1 MSVSPN
7 DSSTQEKEIQGD
19 NVLTLSFTY
28 LAYVALDV
36 NDYCDFMGERYWLQE
51 RYTPKEENAGK
62 WVYNLKLYGVESL
75 IKRFLVLE
83 TTDGNAE
90 PVFTLTAPAVEH
102 VRMIVKCLNAGMG
115 YITDWKVGTVDGK
128 DNIVIDYEGKYCD
141 EALKEIAE
149 KTGGNAEWWIE
160 GTTVNICRCEHGEPL
175 VLGYGKGLTSLERD
189 TDNTAKFYT
198 RLFPIG
204 SSRNIDPEKYGH
216 PRLML
221 PGGQKYVEV
230 KADEYGIYDH
240 YEQNAFSG
248 IYPRRIGEVSSVR
261 HETRKG
267 DDGKDFEVYF
277 FKDSGL
283 TFNPND
289 YEMAGEV
296 KRVSFQDGELAG
308 LGESDDH
315 YFEVNYDND
324 KKEFEII
331 TIWPYDDDTQLP
343 GGTLVPKVGDKYILW
358 NISMPNEYFAMAESE
373 LKAAVDKYNEEHWRD
388 ISVYKGQTDYVWILK
403 QGADLSVG
411 QRVRLESEQY
421 FRAMGYRDSRITK
434 LTRKVTLPSQVDLE
448 ISDALQTGT
457 MQQITD
463 SIGEVRNYTRE
474 RMSTAQPD
482 IIRSWDNTP
491 FTDNNLLS
499 ARRTM
504 QEFLSK
510 KRADRARKRIIFDE
524 GIGLGDFEAGKEGGN
539 IDGKGNGELLTLVV
553 RHLLRSVKF
562 VDGLDG
568 EGWRLW
574 IDDDALANLTL
585 DRLTVRQTMTVLE
598 LLIEKVRSVGG
609 MICVSA
615 ANGKV
620 KSVEED
626 GDYYIIGFE
635 EDNTFVAHDLMRC
648 QTFTGNAIK
657 NYWVEVAETGKDYVK
672 VEKTEFTEALP
683 ETSDEVVLM
692 GNTTDRR
699 RQNLILISATE
710 DGQPR
715 VDVLDGVSGKS
726 FVGALRARLGN
737 LDGIND
743 DAFPADRQPKGNG
756 LYSDNAYLKGT
767 FLLSTGED
775 VKTRF
780 EIMEGKVES
789 ELTGIRDDFT
799 GEKGYLS
806 NAAFADGMSK
816 WETENEAVFFL
827 VGNRWVWANG
837 NVLSKKGDC
846 ASVAKDEGRTV
857 VVIRNKYIS
866 QKKEN
871 LRSIPTFTVNTNG
884 EKQPVA
890 VYLSFFYK
898 CRKAGKL
905 RVEFENVDKTGFE
918 AFNSFMVEE
927 DLGET
932 DSYKQYTCNGLW
944 NGTGDFKLR
953 FTGEICLYMLVLSTD
968 KVESLAYKYRTL
980 LEQSEK
986 LVKIAA
992 QNFDKD
998 GRVLEESEI
1007 ITTAKYNELTS
1018 KRFNDDGSLKNVAGL
1033 VTTTDW
1039 DAWQTTYTTD
1049 IGGLKTL
1056 LDQKME
1062 VTAFA
1067 GMFASAVDNDHNIVK
1082 QADIAAFVTKDKD
1095 GKLESGVHI
1104 GADQINLE
1112 GLVTANK
1119 GFKILED
1126 GSMEAVGGKFSGE
1139 MNAQSGYIGNFI
1151 ISNGHLGI
1159 GVAST
1164 DADGKTTI
1172 KEDGN
1177 GLFLY
1182 DNMIGFN
1189 APGRQAIFGT
1199 WNSLGSPILCRLVD
1213 THKDLLD
1220 VTGLVVG
1227 VQGSLFG
1234 NEALHIAGGYV
1245 SGLAYKPQI
1254 AGFGNV
1260 TSQTAPTSATVNVD
1274 RTTVVLYVTTKF
1286 SWRAKERDD
1295 KGNDVAWESKTR
1307 DMNVNL
1313 PEMQHYD
1320 DGHTLKIKRG
1330 TNNGNKVYV
1339 VPGKSHWMSLSD
1351 DGRNYIDN
1359 VGQSC
1364 ILTDRGSY
1372 VTDKLTI
1379 DSEMDSMELVYFRDL
1394 MVTIDTK
1401 TYHGIWVQFKNPR
1414 DW

>member
-626 GDYYIIGFE
+626 GGYYIIRFE
-635 EDNTFVAHDLMRC
+635 EDNAFVAHDLMRC

-657 NYWVEVAETGKDYVK
+657 NYWVEVAETGNDYVK

-726 FVGALRARLGN
+726 FAGALRARLGN

-837 NVLSKKGDC
+837 NVLSKKGNC
-846 ASVAKDEGRTV
+846 ASVTKDEGRTV

-871 LRSIPTFTVNTNG
+871 LRSIPTFVVNADG
-884 EKQPVA
+884 KKQPVA

-918 AFNSFMVEE
+918 DFNSLLVEE

-944 NGTGDFKLR
+944 NGTGDFKLS

-986 LVKIAA
+986 IVKIAA

-1018 KRFNDDGSLKNVAGL
+1018 ERFNDDGSLKNVAGL

-1039 DAWQTTYTTD
+1039 AAWQSTYTTD
-1049 IGGLKTL
+1049 ISGLKTL
-1056 LDQKME
+1056 LDQKMD

-1067 GMFASAVDNDHNIVK
+1067 GMFASAVDNDGNIVK

-1095 GKLESGVHI
+1095 GKLESGVHV

-1139 MNAQSGYIGNFI
+1139 INAVSGRFSGAIGAPYKTLSTGSTAFPSVNTGMNIMIAAADRATAGIMLPIYVEIDGVECDLLNVSSSYTDIVIPIDVSYEDDTQPHIFYRNKKVTHVQLEGNCCRLRMKAFKKPGTEFCSWTILNTSDFQLVQSG
-1151 ISNGHLGI
+1151 S
-1159 GVAST
+1159 
-1164 DADGKTTI
+1164 GKTY
-1172 KEDGN
+1172 
-1177 GLFLY
+1177 F
-1182 DNMIGFN
+1182 
-1189 APGRQAIFGT
+1189 
-1199 WNSLGSPILCRLVD
+1199 
-1213 THKDLLD
+1213 
-1220 VTGLVVG
+1220 
-1227 VQGSLFG
+1227 
-1234 NEALHIAGGYV
+1234 
-1245 SGLAYKPQI
+1245 
-1254 AGFGNV
+1254 
-1260 TSQTAPTSATVNVD
+1260 
-1274 RTTVVLYVTTKF
+1274 
-1286 SWRAKERDD
+1286 AKSITE
-1295 KGNDVAWESKTR
+1295 
-1307 DMNVNL
+1307 
-1313 PEMQHYD
+1313 
-1320 DGHTLKIKRG
+1320 
-1330 TNNGNKVYV
+1330 
-1339 VPGKSHWMSLSD
+1339 
-1351 DGRNYIDN
+1351 
-1359 VGQSC
+1359 
-1364 ILTDRGSY
+1364 
-1372 VTDKLTI
+1372 
-1379 DSEMDSMELVYFRDL
+1379 
-1394 MVTIDTK
+1394 
-1401 TYHGIWVQFKNPR
+1401 
-1414 DW
+1414 

>member
-598 LLIEKVRSVGG
+598 LLIQKVRSVGG

-626 GDYYIIGFE
+626 GGYYIIRFE
-635 EDNTFVAHDLMRC
+635 EDNAFVAHDLMRC

-657 NYWVEVAETGKDYVK
+657 NYWVEVAETGNDYVK

-726 FVGALRARLGN
+726 FAGALRARLGN

-837 NVLSKKGDC
+837 NVLSKKGNC

-871 LRSIPTFTVNTNG
+871 LRSIPTFAVNTEG
-884 EKQPVA
+884 KKQPVA

-918 AFNSFMVEE
+918 DFNSFLVEE

-944 NGTGDFKLR
+944 NGTGDFKLS

-986 LVKIAA
+986 IVKIAA

-998 GRVLEESEI
+998 GRVLEESGIVVRPEGSGVYAQ
-1007 ITTAKYNELTS
+1007 TA
-1018 KRFNDDGSLKNVAGL
+1018 
-1033 VTTTDW
+1033 
-1039 DAWQTTYTTD
+1039 
-1049 IGGLKTL
+1049 
-1056 LDQKME
+1056 
-1062 VTAFA
+1062 
-1067 GMFASAVDNDHNIVK
+1067 
-1082 QADIAAFVTKDKD
+1082 D
-1095 GKLESGVHI
+1095 GKLALIGVAVTET
-1104 GADQINLE
+1104 GADGKQHTVIKLTAENIQME
-1112 GLVTANK
+1112 GLVTAN
-1119 GFKILED
+1119 GNFKIKED
-1126 GSMEAVGGKFSGE
+1126 GSMEAVNGKFSGE

-1199 WNSLGSPILCRLVD
+1199 WNSLGSPILSRLLD
-1213 THKDLLD
+1213 THKDMLD
-1220 VTGLVVG
+1220 VTGLVLG

-1234 NEALHIAGGYV
+1234 NDALHIAGGYV

-1260 TSQTAPTSATVNVD
+1260 TSQTAPTSATINVD

-1286 SWRAKERDD
+1286 SWRAKDTD
-1295 KGNDVAWESKTR
+1295 GNGNEVAWETKTR

-1379 DSEMDSMELVYFRDL
+1379 ESEMDSMELVYLRDL
-1394 MVTIDTK
+1394 VVTIDTK
-1401 TYHGIWVQFKNPR
+1401 TYHGIWLQFKNPR